1 MGDLKPAIEQHEILY
16 QVTKKHNFLPEAITA
31 DFQVNKFIII
41 ILSKCIFFHDII
53 FLYSRIKVILSVNFC

>member
-41 ILSKCIFFHDII
+41 ILSKCIFFHDNLSI
-53 FLYSRIKVILSVNFC
+53 FKN